1 MNVKTVYIEITNRC
15 NFNCRTCYNRS
26 GLNRQTDELSIKQIE
41 EIFEFLSAY
50 GANRFLIS
58 GGEPTLHS
66 EFDALIDLIDAYPK
80 YSFGFVTN
88 GSSRN
93 QKFIDLLNRNNNLT
107 LQISLDGS
115 CEERNALTRGR
126 GHFEPT
132 IDFIKMINNNSLR
145 PLLKMV
151 VSQCNLDDVEN
162 FYRLA
167 VSLNCVP
174 EFAFIY
180 KSGNGE
186 EDWEKK
192 RVSAQDKLKI
202 LKLIDKLN
210 SQYQIEAYLPKC
222 TSRCPFSKGA
232 ENMSVCIKVDGSIQP
247 CQTLYSSDYTLGNVF
262 SSSEEEILH
271 NLSQI
276 IHLAQ
281 KRTTEDYGCSKCI
294 LRDICGKGCMAEASL
309 ISGDPLGADESCLYR
324 KLQFLNF
331 DILKEQKNDSN

>member
-1 MNVKTVYIEITNRC
+1 MNVKTVYIEITNQC

-26 GLNRQTDELSIKQIE
+26 GLNRKTEELSIKQIE
-41 EIFEFLSAY
+41 DIIKFFSAY
-50 GANRFLIS
+50 GAIRFLFS

-66 EFDALIDLIDAYPK
+66 QIDSLIKLVDTYPQ

-88 GSSRN
+88 GSSQN
-93 QKFIDLLNRNNNLT
+93 EKIIDMLNRKTNLT

-115 CEERNALTRGR
+115 CEERNALTRGS
-126 GHFEPT
+126 GHFDTT
-132 IDFIKMINNNSLR
+132 IEFIKKINNSSLR

-151 VSQCNLDDVEN
+151 VSRSNIDDIEN

-167 VSLNCVP
+167 VSLNCIP
-174 EFAFIY
+174 EFDFIY

-192 RVSAQDKLKI
+192 RVSAQDKLKT

-210 SQYQIEAYLPKC
+210 SQHHINAHLPKC
-222 TSRCPFSKGA
+222 TTKCPFSKGA
-232 ENMSVCIKVDGSIQP
+232 ENMSICIKVDGSIQP
-247 CQTLYSSDYTLGNVF
+247 CQSLYSSDYTLGNVF
-262 SSSEEEILH
+262 FSNENQILQ
-271 NLSQI
+271 NLSRI
-276 IHLAQ
+276 VHIAQ

-294 LRDICGKGCMAEASL
+294 LRDICGKGCMAEAVH
-309 ISGDPLGADESCLYR
+309 ISGDPLGAVDESCLYR

-331 DILKEQKNDSN
+331 DIFKNQ